1 MRYALQAMF
10 LDEVTIRVKAGDGGD
25 GLVSFRREKYEPRGG
40 PNGGD
45 GGRGGDVVFQVAKR
59 LNTLRHFDNNRL
71 YQAENGKRGGSSNK
85 TGASGTPTI
94 LEVPP
99 GTIVRDS
106 ETGDLIADLTG
117 EAESAIVAFG
127 GRGGRGNA
135 RFKSSTHQA
144 PRIAE
149 RGEPGEERSLALE
162 LKLIAD
168 VGIIG
173 VPNAGKSTLLSV
185 ISGANPKI
193 ANYPFTTLV
202 PNLGVVTVDYQDI
215 IFADIPGLV
224 EGAHEGI
231 GLGHSFLRH
240 VQRTRL
246 LVHLLDGAGEN
257 PIADYNQINTELALF
272 DENLSDRV
280 QIVVLNKIE
289 LPDAQAHWDAVEKVA
304 EEDGYPAFAISAV
317 TREGLQPLLYAVQSL
332 LEELP
337 AVEVLEEVPVF
348 TLEDEEIFE
357 VTIEEDGFRVAG
369 KRVERAAAM
378 TYWEYD
384 EAVVRFHRILTALGI
399 ADALRDA
406 GVEEGDT
413 VYIGDIELEWVD

>member
-1 MRYALQAMF
+1 MF

-45 GGRGGDVVFQVAKR
+45 GGRGGDIVFEVAKR

-71 YQAENGKRGGSSNK
+71 YTAENGKRGGSSNK
-85 TGASGTPTI
+85 TGATGTPTM

-106 ETGDLIADLTG
+106 STGELVADLTTDRQK
-117 EAESAIVAFG
+117 AIVAFG

-144 PRIAE
+144 PRMAE
-149 RGEPGEERSLALE
+149 RGEPGDERTLSLE

-168 VGIIG
+168 IGIIG

-202 PNLGVVTVDYQDI
+202 PNLGVVSIDYQDI

-224 EGAHEGI
+224 EGAHEGV

-240 VQRTRL
+240 IQRTRL
-246 LVHLLDGAGEN
+246 LVHLLDGASDN
-257 PIADYNQINTELALF
+257 PMADYNQINTELTLF
-272 DENLSDRV
+272 DEALLDKPQV
-280 QIVVLNKIE
+280 VVLNKIE
-289 LPDAQAHWDAVEKVA
+289 LPDSKQHWDAVQGMA
-304 EEDGYPAFAISAV
+304 AADDYPSFAISAV
-317 TREGLQPLLYAVQSL
+317 TREGVQAMLYALRDLVD
-332 LEELP
+332 ELP
-337 AVEVLEEVPVF
+337 EPETTEEVPIF
-348 TLEDEEIFE
+348 TLENDDIFE
-357 VTIEEDGFRVAG
+357 VTVEEDGYRVSG
-369 KRVERAAAM
+369 RRIERAAAM

-399 ADALRDA
+399 ADSLRDA

-413 VYIGDIELEWVD
+413 VFIGDIELEWVN